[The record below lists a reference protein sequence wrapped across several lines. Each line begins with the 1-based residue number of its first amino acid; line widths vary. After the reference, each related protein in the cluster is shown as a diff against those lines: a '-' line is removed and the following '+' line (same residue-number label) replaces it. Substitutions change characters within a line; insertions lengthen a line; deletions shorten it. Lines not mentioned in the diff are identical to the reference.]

1 MSLGDSPEI
10 LAVKISEVVKC
21 MRRLWPK
28 YDQDLDQQIN
38 EKQLIIRFIEHSFSD
53 ANLHADFKNL
63 LHVQDTYSLDDFIYQ
78 EAGIDSSYGQNL
90 QSVDT

>member
-10 LAVKISEVVKC
+10 LAVKVSEVVKC

-38 EKQLIIRFIEHSFSD
+38 EKQLIIRFMEHSFSD
-53 ANLHADFKNL
+53 AKLHEDFQKLLWMQSNL
-63 LHVQDTYSLDDFIYQ
+63 SLDDLIY
-78 EAGIDSSYGQNL
+78 
-90 QSVDT
+90 